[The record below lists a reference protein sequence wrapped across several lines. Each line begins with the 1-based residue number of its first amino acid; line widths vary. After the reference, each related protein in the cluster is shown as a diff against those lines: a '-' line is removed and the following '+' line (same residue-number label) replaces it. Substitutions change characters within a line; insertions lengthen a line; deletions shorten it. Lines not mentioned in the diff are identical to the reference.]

1 MDKATKK
8 KKIGKKI
15 HQLSHAKQAAVQ
27 KTMKYLSGDVIRHA
41 TNASHG
47 SISKGKICYL
57 CYGEFFSS
65 AFSRRLC
72 TFWLARFFSTDKAS
86 SWHSIGCTHVHFD
99 EDISIDY
106 NMAWSRA
113 QPTAPPPSFPL
124 LSHTPS
130 GYTFAY
136 SRYDRKIKSQRSAI
150 GSSHHSLLIH
160 SFRIL

>member
-8 KKIGKKI
+8 KKLEKNTPTQPCKTGSRSKDNEILI
-15 HQLSHAKQAAVQ
+15 RWRHQ
-27 KTMKYLSGDVIRHA
+27 TCT

-106 NMAWSRA
+106 KAWSRA
-113 QPTAPPPSFPL
+113 QPQLHLLHLSRCSHIHRAGIPSPIRDTIEKL
-124 LSHTPS
+124 KVKGRL
-130 GYTFAY
+130 
-136 SRYDRKIKSQRSAI
+136 
-150 GSSHHSLLIH
+150 
-160 SFRIL
+160 